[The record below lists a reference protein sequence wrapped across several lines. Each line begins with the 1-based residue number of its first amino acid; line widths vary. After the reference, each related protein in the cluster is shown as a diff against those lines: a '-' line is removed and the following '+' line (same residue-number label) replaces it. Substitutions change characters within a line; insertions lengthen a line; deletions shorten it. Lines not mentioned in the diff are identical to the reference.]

1 MPIYDLDDFHPD
13 IASDVA
19 WIAPDAVIAGHVRLR
34 SDSSV
39 WFGAIIRGDNELI
52 DVGTGSNLQDGAVL
66 HSDPGFPLTIAE
78 NCTIGHRAIL
88 HGCTIGATTT
98 IGMGATILNGAVIG
112 RNCIV
117 GANALVTEGKVIPD
131 NSLVVGAPGKVV
143 RQLDEAAVAKLLET
157 ARHYVRNGRRFATGL
172 QRRG

>member
-1 MPIYDLDDFHPD
+1 MPVYDLDDFHPD
-13 IASDVA
+13 VADDVA
-19 WIAPDAVIAGHVRLR
+19 WIAPDAVVAGHVRLQ
-34 SDSSV
+34 SGSSV

-52 DVGTGSNLQDGAVL
+52 DIGSGSNVQDGAVL
-66 HSDPGFPLTIAE
+66 HSDPGFPLTVAE

-131 NSLVVGAPGKVV
+131 NSLVVGAPGKIV
-143 RQLDEAAVAKLLET
+143 RQLDEAAAAKLLET
-157 ARHYVRNGRRFATGL
+157 ARHYVRNGHRFAKGL
-172 QRRG
+172 RRRG

>member
-1 MPIYDLDDFHPD
+1 MPIYDLDDLHPD
-13 IASDVA
+13 IAGDIA
-19 WIAPDAVIAGHVRLR
+19 WIAPDAVVSGHVRLR
-34 SDSSV
+34 GDASV

-52 DVGTGSNLQDGAVL
+52 DIGTGSNIQDGAVL
-66 HSDPGFPLTIAE
+66 HSDPGFPLTVAE

-157 ARHYVRNGRRFATGL
+157 ARHYVRNGRRFAKGL
-172 QRRG
+172 QLRG